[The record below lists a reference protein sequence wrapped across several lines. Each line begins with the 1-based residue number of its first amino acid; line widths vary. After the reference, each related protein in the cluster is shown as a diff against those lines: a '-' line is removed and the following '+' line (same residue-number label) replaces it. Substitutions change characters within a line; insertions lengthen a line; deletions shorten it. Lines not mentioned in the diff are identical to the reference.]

1 MKVTGE
7 TNIYKIK
14 LERNCMDSQDVSAS
28 SQSFHLGMISMCL
41 LRVCVLEAWSS
52 SCQCRGTGN
61 FAKWG

>member
-28 SQSFHLGMISMCL
+28 SQSFYLGMISMSPKGL
-41 LRVCVLEAWSS
+41 CVGGLVFLVSV
-52 SCQCRGTGN
+52 
-61 FAKWG
+61 